1 MLLEIRSKFVSLQI
15 EMKGV
20 MTKVAA
26 LLLIVW
32 YSMSI
37 IGFGVHTC
45 NGSGKSFVVSFV
57 EGFSCEDIHP
67 EHHCSKSSCCG
78 HSHGCCDADD
88 MVSLKSKSCCSSE
101 YQMLTLTGTI
111 SDEKTSGDDPISFV
125 YCHSI
130 IANIFE
136 INADLYSPQ
145 FLSRCLTHDSWP
157 ESIADRQS
165 VLSVWRI

>member
-1 MLLEIRSKFVSLQI
+1 MLLEFRSKFVSLQI

-20 MTKVAA
+20 MTKVTA
-26 LLLIVW
+26 LMLIVW
-32 YSMSI
+32 YLMSI

-88 MVSLKSKSCCSSE
+88 MLSLKSKSCCSSE
-101 YQMLTLTGTI
+101 YQMLALTGTI
-111 SDEKTSGDDPISFV
+111 SDEKTSGDDLISFV

-136 INADLYSPQ
+136 INADVYSQQ